1 MPHGDV
7 WRRKGMPKD
16 EEHTI
21 ERGTNGDKV
30 GIFKCGQKKKAAM
43 KMACRMWAS
52 GTKESQ
58 SFLSEFPFLMRQFR

>member
-30 GIFKCGQKKKAAM
+30 GIFQMRAEEKKAAM
-43 KMACRMWAS
+43 KDGMQNVGIWN
-52 GTKESQ
+52 KESQ
-58 SFLSEFPFLMRQFR
+58 VSCPSSPF